1 MWGRAREE
9 RGSWGK
15 SGAFAGADKEV
26 PSDLS
31 THSLEE
37 VLRCDDISIF
47 PVSGKW
53 NLHHPG
59 QMENRSWENLT
70 LPLICSPRER
80 GVWLQ
85 DCN

>member
-1 MWGRAREE
+1 MGEE
-9 RGSWGK
+9 L
-15 SGAFAGADKEV
+15 AFAGADKEV

-37 VLRCDDISIF
+37 VLCYDDISIF
-47 PVSGKW
+47 PVSSEW

-70 LPLICSPRER
+70 LSLICSPRER
-80 GVWLQ
+80 GVWLR